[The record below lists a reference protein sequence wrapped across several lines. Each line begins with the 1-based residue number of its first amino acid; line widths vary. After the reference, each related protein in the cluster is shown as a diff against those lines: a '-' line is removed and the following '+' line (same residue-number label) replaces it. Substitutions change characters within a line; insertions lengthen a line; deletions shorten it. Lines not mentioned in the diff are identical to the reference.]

1 MIENEEMIEEI
12 VEVEETINEPQ
23 QSIVENSIN
32 TEALEENIATASG
45 ESDKVSEV
53 QETTNQV
60 VVKKKSKVLPLI
72 ILFTLLILDIAAIAI
87 YIIGIDK
94 VLSFIK

>member
-1 MIENEEMIEEI
+1 MIESEEMIEEI
-12 VEVEETINEPQ
+12 DEVEESTDTSQSVVEDSTTGEIIEEKIMDISEETDSSVTVEASNE
-23 QSIVENSIN
+23 I
-32 TEALEENIATASG
+32 
-45 ESDKVSEV
+45 
-53 QETTNQV
+53 

-72 ILFTLLILDIAAIAI
+72 ILFTLLVLDIAAIAI